1 MKRILSI
8 IVFFLCSISSSMGQ
22 FTQEYLQIIDE
33 NNVNK
38 ASVSLFPSKTDVVKT
53 GVDSEGN
60 FYAKEYNTKTNS
72 VTYSLVSTKLK
83 PEFSRIYEFSEDEER
98 EALMEFYQALGGEK
112 WVNHDN
118 WGSNL
123 PVSEWYG
130 VMTETDTWGS
140 GKSYVRG
147 ISLPYNNLVGQLP
160 NDALQKLKNLRSLF
174 LAGSNIKWRYTKK
187 FE

>member
-8 IVFFLCSISSSMGQ
+8 IVFFLCAISSSMGQ

-60 FYAKEYNTKTNS
+60 FYANEYDTKNNS
-72 VTYSLVSTKLK
+72 ITYSLVSTRLK
-83 PEFSRIYEFSEDEER
+83 PQFRRIYEFSEDKER
-98 EALMEFYQALGGEK
+98 EALMEFYQALGGEN

-123 PVSEWYG
+123 PVSKWHG
-130 VMTETDTWGS
+130 IMTENRYLGLW
-140 GKSYVRG
+140 
-147 ISLPYNNLVGQLP
+147 
-160 NDALQKLKNLRSLF
+160 KNLCVGNSFAL
-174 LAGSNIKWRYTKK
+174 
-187 FE
+187 

>member
-8 IVFFLCSISSSMGQ
+8 IVFFLCAISSSMGQ

-123 PVSEWYG
+123 PVSEWYRARRWYA
-130 VMTETDTWGS
+130 MRNPCIRCCRCS
-140 GKSYVRG
+140 R
-147 ISLPYNNLVGQLP
+147 
-160 NDALQKLKNLRSLF
+160 
-174 LAGSNIKWRYTKK
+174 
-187 FE
+187 